1 MSSVLRTAR
10 VVLREFTQA
19 DLDVLA
25 AMMADKEQ
33 MSLYPRPRTRAETEE
48 WIDRTID
55 LYEHRGFGFWLME
68 SGEGSEFLGYCVSD
82 LGGSMRWKKSRWVGT
97 H

>member
-1 MSSVLRTAR
+1 MSSVLRTGR

-25 AMMADKEQ
+25 AIMADKEQ
-33 MSLYPRPRTRAETEE
+33 MSLYPRPGTRAETEE

-55 LYEHRGFGFWLME
+55 LYEHRGFR
-68 SGEGSEFLGYCVSD
+68 FLVDGIWRRFRVPRLLRYQ
-82 LGGSMRWKKSRWVGT
+82 T
-97 H
+97 